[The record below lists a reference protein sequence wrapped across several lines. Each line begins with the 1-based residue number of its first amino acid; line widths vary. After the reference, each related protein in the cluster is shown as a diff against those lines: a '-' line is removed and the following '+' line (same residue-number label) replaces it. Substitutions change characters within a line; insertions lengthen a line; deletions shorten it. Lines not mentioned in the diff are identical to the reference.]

1 VQDTAG
7 ARDAHTLGHGG
18 CERRAHAPESG
29 VEAMHDSEPAR
40 MHLQC
45 ALPAARQQLG
55 SARLGGPR
63 TVSDGLGGERS
74 KPVVMGGQ
82 RSRPVVMAM
91 A

>member
-1 VQDTAG
+1 MQDTAG

-45 ALPAARQQLG
+45 ALPEAA
-55 SARLGGPR
+55 AWF
-63 TVSDGLGGERS
+63 RS
-74 KPVVMGGQ
+74 VG
-82 RSRPVVMAM
+82 RPPHCE
-91 A
+91 